1 MKITKGKSIAAS
13 RNPATE
19 VEDKDIQQAKEQIK
33 CAINTLGKSAI
44 KGNAQAKSA
53 IADLSVILLSM
64 K

>member
-1 MKITKGKSIAAS
+1 MKITKGRAVTAS
-13 RNPATE
+13 QKPETD
-19 VEDKDIQQAKEQIK
+19 DKDIEQAKEQIK